1 MTCAVTVGSG
11 WLVVLHDQSVGDQL
25 VVATICS
32 TLRFGTKKTFCV
44 SGSTDYYL
52 FIHFI
57 PIYVCLL
64 AYLFIGFLVAKTRK
78 TPPQCERAI
87 SQTVQ
92 RLIGQDDIRLK

>member
-1 MTCAVTVGSG
+1 M
-11 WLVVLHDQSVGDQL
+11 LHDQSVGDQL

-32 TLRFGTKKTFCV
+32 TLRFGTKKTFCI

-64 AYLFIGFLVAKTRK
+64 AYLFIGFLVT
-78 TPPQCERAI
+78 T
-87 SQTVQ
+87 S
-92 RLIGQDDIRLK
+92 LKLGKLHPSVSEP